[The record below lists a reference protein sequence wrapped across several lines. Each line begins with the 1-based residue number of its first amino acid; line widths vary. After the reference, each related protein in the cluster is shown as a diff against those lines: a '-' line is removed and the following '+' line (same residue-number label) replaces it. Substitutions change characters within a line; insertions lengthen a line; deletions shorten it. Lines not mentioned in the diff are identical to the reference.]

1 MSKPKNEAH
10 QRKATVT
17 EDRGDLLWGTIP
29 KLLRASAERFGDAVA
44 IADTDRGIS
53 LTFAELLD
61 AANTAAKAFVASG
74 IEPDDTSAIWAPNIA
89 EWVVAALGLQTAGG
103 VLVPLNTRFK
113 GREAGYV
120 LERSEAKM
128 LFCTRD
134 FLDTDYV
141 ALLADA
147 YGPGDA
153 SNPIAGLPN
162 LQEIVAFDQP
172 QAAEAAKA
180 STVAEAAQANAVAA
194 QANTAAD
201 AAEAGTAAQTTTWQS
216 FLQRGNAISE
226 SEIETRVARRTADD
240 LSDILFTSG
249 TTGMPKGV
257 MTTHG
262 QSLRG
267 YKVWSD
273 LVGLNEDDRYLIV
286 NPFFHGFGYKAGWLA
301 SLMAGSA
308 VYPHAVFD
316 VDRIMAKVAEHKI
329 TVMPG
334 PPTLYQSI
342 LNHPRLSECDISSL
356 RLAVTGAAA
365 IPVELIHR
373 MRDELTFDAIVTGYG
388 LTESS
393 AIATMCR
400 HDDDPE
406 TIATTSGRAIP
417 GVEVRIVDDDGNEL
431 PPMTPGEIWVRGYNV
446 MAGYLNDPEATAEA
460 VTPEGWLKTGDIG
473 VMNESGYVA
482 ITDRKKDM
490 FIVGGFNAYPAE
502 IENLILAH
510 ESVAQAA
517 VVGIPD
523 ERMGEVGAAFVV
535 PRTKPDGSPYRI
547 DPEEFLDWCK
557 KEMANYK
564 VPRSVHILPELP
576 ANASGKVLKYR
587 LREQIA

>member
-1 MSKPKNEAH
+1 MA
-10 QRKATVT
+10 

-44 IADTDRGIS
+44 IADTDRGVS
-53 LTFAELLD
+53 LTFTELLD
-61 AANTAAKAFVASG
+61 AANTAAKAFAASG
-74 IEPDDTSAIWAPNIA
+74 IQADDKAAIWAPNIA

-120 LERSEAKM
+120 LEKSEAKM

-147 YGPGDA
+147 YGTGNA

-162 LQEIVAFDQP
+162 LREIVSFDQP
-172 QAAEAAKA
+172 
-180 STVAEAAQANAVAA
+180 TAAQK
-194 QANTAAD
+194 NTAAS
-201 AAEAGTAAQTTTWQS
+201 TTTWQS
-216 FLQRGNAISE
+216 FLQRCNAISD
-226 SEIETRVARRTADD
+226 SEIESRIADRTADH

-273 LVGLNEDDRYLIV
+273 LVGLREGDRYLIV

-301 SLMAGSA
+301 SLMAGCT

-316 VDRIMAKVAEHKI
+316 VDHIMAKVAEHKI

-342 LNHPRLSECDISSL
+342 LNHPRLSQCDISSL

-373 MRDELTFDAIVTGYG
+373 MRDELTFGTIVTGYG

-417 GVEVRIVDDDGNEL
+417 GVEVRIADDDGSEL

-446 MAGYLNDPEATAEA
+446 MAGYLNDPEATAETI
-460 VTPEGWLKTGDIG
+460 TPEGWLKTGDIG
-473 VMNESGYVA
+473 VMNEDGYVA

-510 ESVAQAA
+510 ESVAQVA

-523 ERMGEVGAAFVV
+523 ERMGEVGAAFLV
-535 PRTKPDGSPYRI
+535 PRAKPDGSMHAI
-547 DPEEFLDWCK
+547 DTEEFVEWCK
-557 KEMANYK
+557 KQMANYK
-564 VPRSVHILPELP
+564 VPRSVHILSELP

>member
-1 MSKPKNEAH
+1 MSEASIP
-10 QRKATVT
+10 

-29 KLLRASAERFGDAVA
+29 KLLRHSAERFGDAVA
-44 IADTDRGIS
+44 IADTDRGVS
-53 LTFAELLD
+53 LTFTELLEEAD
-61 AANTAAKAFVASG
+61 TVAKAFVASG
-74 IEPDDTSAIWAPNIA
+74 IEADDKAAIWAPNIA

-120 LERSEAKM
+120 LERSGAKM
-128 LFCTRD
+128 LFCTRE

-141 ALLADA
+141 KLLADA
-147 YGPGDA
+147 YGGSSA
-153 SNPIAGLPN
+153 STPISGLPD
-162 LQEIVAFDQP
+162 LKEIVAFDQKED
-172 QAAEAAKA
+172 EADIIA
-180 STVAEAAQANAVAA
+180 
-194 QANTAAD
+194 
-201 AAEAGTAAQTTTWQS
+201 WQS
-216 FLQRGNAISE
+216 FLRRGHSVSDDA
-226 SEIETRVARRTADD
+226 IETRVAARTSDH

-273 LVGLNEDDRYLIV
+273 LVGLEEGDRYLIV

-301 SLMAGSA
+301 SLMAGCT

-316 VDRIMAKVAEHKI
+316 VDRIMAKVAEHRSS
-329 TVMPG
+329 VMPC

-373 MRDELTFDAIVTGYG
+373 MRDELTFRTIVTGYG

-417 GVEVRIVDDDGNEL
+417 GVEVCIVDDSGQEL
-431 PPMTPGEIWVRGYNV
+431 PPMEPGEIWVRGYNV
-446 MAGYLNDPEATAEA
+446 MAGYFNNPEATAET
-460 VTPEGWLKTGDIG
+460 VTEDGWLKTGDIG
-473 VMNESGYVA
+473 VMNEDGYVA

-502 IENLILAH
+502 IENFILAH

-535 PRTKPDGSPYRI
+535 PRVKPDGSAHHI

>member
-1 MSKPKNEAH
+1 M
-10 QRKATVT
+10 T

-29 KLLRASAERFGDAVA
+29 KLLRASAEQFGDAVA
-44 IADTDRGIS
+44 IADTDRGLS
-53 LTFAELLD
+53 LTFTELLD

-74 IEPDDTSAIWAPNIA
+74 IQADDRAAIWAPNIA

-120 LERSEAKM
+120 LEKSEAKM

-141 ALLADA
+141 ALLTDA
-147 YGPGDA
+147 YGAGNA
-153 SNPIAGLPN
+153 SNPISGLPN

-172 QAAEAAKA
+172 
-180 STVAEAAQANAVAA
+180 
-194 QANTAAD
+194 AAD
-201 AAEAGTAAQTTTWQS
+201 TAKTGTASSTTVSTWQS
-216 FLQRGNAISE
+216 FLQRSHAISDG
-226 SEIETRVARRTADD
+226 EIESRVADRTADH

-273 LVGLNEDDRYLIV
+273 LVGLREGDRYLIV

-301 SLMAGSA
+301 SLMAGCT

-342 LNHPRLSECDISSL
+342 LNHPRLSQCDISSL

-373 MRDELTFDAIVTGYG
+373 MRDELTFGAIVTGYG

-417 GVEVRIVDDDGNEL
+417 GVEVRIADDDGSEL

-446 MAGYLNDPEATAEA
+446 MAGYLNDPEATAETI
-460 VTPEGWLKTGDIG
+460 TPEGWLKTGDIG
-473 VMNESGYVA
+473 VMNEDGYVA

-510 ESVAQAA
+510 ESVAQVA

-523 ERMGEVGAAFVV
+523 ERMGEVGAAFLV
-535 PRTKPDGSPYRI
+535 PRAKPDGSMHAI
-547 DPEEFLDWCK
+547 DTDEFVEWCK
-557 KEMANYK
+557 KQMANYK
-564 VPRSVHILPELP
+564 VPRSVHIMSELP

>member
-1 MSKPKNEAH
+1 MTEASIP
-10 QRKATVT
+10 

-29 KLLRASAERFGDAVA
+29 KLLRHSAERFGDAVA
-44 IADTDRGIS
+44 IADTDRGMS
-53 LTFAELLD
+53 LTFQELLE
-61 AANTAAKAFVASG
+61 AADTAAKAFVASG
-74 IEPDDTSAIWAPNIA
+74 IEADDKAAVWAPNIA

-120 LERSEAKM
+120 LERSGAKM
-128 LFCTRD
+128 LFCTRE

-141 ALLADA
+141 KLLADA
-147 YGPGDA
+147 YGDSSAPSA
-153 SNPIAGLPN
+153 SAPISGLPD
-162 LQEIVAFDQP
+162 LKEIVAFDQK
-172 QAAEAAKA
+172 E
-180 STVAEAAQANAVAA
+180 
-194 QANTAAD
+194 D
-201 AAEAGTAAQTTTWQS
+201 EAGTDEAGTDRASTATWQS
-216 FLQRGNAISE
+216 FLQRGHAVSDD
-226 SEIETRVARRTADD
+226 EIETRVAARTADH

-273 LVGLNEDDRYLIV
+273 LVGLKEGDRYLIV

-301 SLMAGSA
+301 SLMAGCT

-316 VDRIMAKVAEHKI
+316 ADRIMAKVAEHKI
-329 TVMPG
+329 SVMPG

-342 LNHPRLSECDISSL
+342 LNHPSLSECDISSL

-373 MRDELTFDAIVTGYG
+373 MRDELTFRTIVTGYG

-417 GVEVRIVDDDGNEL
+417 GVEVSIVDDSGHEV
-431 PPMTPGEIWVRGYNV
+431 PPMEPGEIWVRGYNV
-446 MAGYLNDPEATAEA
+446 MAGYFNDPEATAET
-460 VTPEGWLKTGDIG
+460 VTEDGWLKTGDIG
-473 VMNESGYVA
+473 VMNEDGYVA

-523 ERMGEVGAAFVV
+523 ERMGEVGVAFVV
-535 PRTKPDGSPYRI
+535 PRVKSDGTAHRI
-547 DPEEFLDWCK
+547 DSEEFLDWCK
-557 KEMANYK
+557 RQMANYK
-564 VPRSVHILPELP
+564 VPRSVHILSELP

-587 LREQIA
+587 LREKIA

>member
-1 MSKPKNEAH
+1 MTEASIP
-10 QRKATVT
+10 
-17 EDRGDLLWGTIP
+17 EDRGDLLWDTIP
-29 KLLRASAERFGDAVA
+29 KLLRASTERFGDAVA
-44 IADTDRGIS
+44 IADTDRGVS
-53 LTFAELLD
+53 LTFTELLE
-61 AANTAAKAFVASG
+61 AADTAAKAFVASG
-74 IEPDDTSAIWAPNIA
+74 IEADDRAAIWAPNIA
-89 EWVVAALGLQTAGG
+89 EWIVAALGLQTAGG

-120 LERSEAKM
+120 LERSGAKM
-128 LFCTRD
+128 LFCTRE

-141 ALLADA
+141 ALLLDA
-147 YGPGDA
+147 YGCGSA
-153 SNPIAGLPN
+153 SNPISGLPD
-162 LQEIVAFDQP
+162 LKEIVAFDQKED
-172 QAAEAAKA
+172 EAD
-180 STVAEAAQANAVAA
+180 T
-194 QANTAAD
+194 D
-201 AAEAGTAAQTTTWQS
+201 EAGIAAWES
-216 FLQRGNAISE
+216 FLRRGPSV
-226 SEIETRVARRTADD
+226 SDGEIETRVAARASAH

-273 LVGLNEDDRYLIV
+273 LVGLKEGDRYLIV

-301 SLMAGSA
+301 SLIAGCA

-316 VDRIMAKVAEHKI
+316 VDRIMAKVAEHRI

-373 MRDELTFDAIVTGYG
+373 MRGELTFSTIVTGYG

-417 GVEVRIVDDDGNEL
+417 GVEVRIVDDDGHEL
-431 PPMTPGEIWVRGYNV
+431 PPMAPGEIWVRGYNV
-446 MAGYLNDPEATAEA
+446 MAGYFNDPEATAET
-460 VTPEGWLKTGDIG
+460 VTPDGWLKTGDIG
-473 VMNESGYVA
+473 IMNEDGYVA

-502 IENLILAH
+502 IENLMLAH

-517 VVGIPD
+517 VIGIPD
-523 ERMGEVGAAFVV
+523 ERMGEVGAAFLV
-535 PRTKPDGSPYRI
+535 PRVKSDGTAHRI

-557 KEMANYK
+557 KQMANYK
-564 VPRSVHILPELP
+564 VPRSVHIVSELP

>member
-1 MSKPKNEAH
+1 MSEASIP
-10 QRKATVT
+10 

-29 KLLRASAERFGDAVA
+29 KLLRASTERFGDAVA
-44 IADTDRGIS
+44 IADTDRGVS
-53 LTFAELLD
+53 LTFAELLE
-61 AANTAAKAFVASG
+61 AADTAAKAFVASG
-74 IEPDDTSAIWAPNIA
+74 IEADDRAAIWAPNIA
-89 EWVVAALGLQTAGG
+89 EWIVAALGLQTAGG

-120 LERSEAKM
+120 LERSGAKM
-128 LFCTRD
+128 LFCTRE
-134 FLDTDYV
+134 FLDTDYA
-141 ALLADA
+141 ALLSDA
-147 YGPGDA
+147 YGCGSA
-153 SNPIAGLPN
+153 SNPISGLPD
-162 LQEIVAFDQP
+162 LKEIVAFDQKED
-172 QAAEAAKA
+172 EAD
-180 STVAEAAQANAVAA
+180 T
-194 QANTAAD
+194 D
-201 AAEAGTAAQTTTWQS
+201 EAGIAAWES
-216 FLQRGNAISE
+216 FLRRGHAVSDG
-226 SEIETRVARRTADD
+226 EIETRVAARASAH

-273 LVGLNEDDRYLIV
+273 LVGLNEGDRYLIV

-301 SLMAGSA
+301 SLIAGCA

-316 VDRIMAKVAEHKI
+316 VDRIMAKVAEHRI

-373 MRDELTFDAIVTGYG
+373 MRSELTFSTIVTGYG

-417 GVEVRIVDDDGNEL
+417 GVEVRIVDDDGHEL
-431 PPMTPGEIWVRGYNV
+431 PPMAPGEIWVRGYNV
-446 MAGYLNDPEATAEA
+446 MAGYFNDPEATAET
-460 VTPEGWLKTGDIG
+460 VTPDGWLKTGDIG
-473 VMNESGYVA
+473 IMNEDGYVA

-510 ESVAQAA
+510 ELVAQVA

-535 PRTKPDGSPYRI
+535 PRVKSDGSACPI

-557 KEMANYK
+557 KQMANYK
-564 VPRSVHILPELP
+564 VPRSVHILSELP

-587 LREQIA
+587 LREQIT

>member
-1 MSKPKNEAH
+1 MA
-10 QRKATVT
+10 

-44 IADTDRGIS
+44 IADTDRGVS
-53 LTFAELLD
+53 LTFTELLD
-61 AANTAAKAFVASG
+61 AADTAAKAFAASG
-74 IEPDDTSAIWAPNIA
+74 IQADDKAAIWAPNIA

-113 GREAGYV
+113 GRETGYV
-120 LERSEAKM
+120 LEKSCAKM

-147 YGPGDA
+147 YGTGNA
-153 SNPIAGLPN
+153 SNPISDLPN
-162 LQEIVAFDQP
+162 LREIVAFDQP
-172 QAAEAAKA
+172 PAANAAEA
-180 STVAEAAQANAVAA
+180 
-194 QANTAAD
+194 
-201 AAEAGTAAQTTTWQS
+201 TTWQS
-216 FLQRGNAISE
+216 FLQRGNAISDT
-226 SEIETRVARRTADD
+226 EIESRLADRTADH

-273 LVGLNEDDRYLIV
+273 LVGLREGDRYLIV

-301 SLMAGSA
+301 SLMAGCT

-342 LNHPRLSECDISSL
+342 LNHPRLSQCDISSL

-373 MRDELTFDAIVTGYG
+373 MRDELTFGTIVTGYG

-417 GVEVRIVDDDGNEL
+417 GVEVCIADDDGNEL

-446 MAGYLNDPEATAEA
+446 MAGYLNDPEATAETI
-460 VTPEGWLKTGDIG
+460 TPEGWLKTGDIG
-473 VMNESGYVA
+473 VMNENGYVA

-510 ESVAQAA
+510 ESVAQVA

-523 ERMGEVGAAFVV
+523 ERMGEVGAAFLV
-535 PRTKPDGSPYRI
+535 PRAKPDGSMHAI
-547 DPEEFLDWCK
+547 DTEEFVEWCK
-557 KEMANYK
+557 KQMANYK
-564 VPRSVHILPELP
+564 VPRSVHILSELP

>member
-10 QRKATVT
+10 QRKTIMA

-29 KLLRASAERFGDAVA
+29 KLLRASAERFDDAVA
-44 IADTDRGIS
+44 IADTDRSVS
-53 LTFAELLD
+53 LTFTELLD
-61 AANTAAKAFVASG
+61 AADTAAKAFMASG
-74 IEPDDTSAIWAPNIA
+74 IEADEKAAIWAPNIA

-147 YGPGDA
+147 YGPGNA
-153 SNPIAGLPN
+153 SNPIEGLPN

-172 QAAEAAKA
+172 AA
-180 STVAEAAQANAVAA
+180 AEAAQANAAA
-194 QANTAAD
+194 DTTEASTAAH
-201 AAEAGTAAQTTTWQS
+201 TSTWQS
-216 FLQRGNAISE
+216 FLQRGNAVSD
-226 SEIETRVARRTADD
+226 SDIETRVARRTADD

-273 LVGLNEDDRYLIV
+273 LVGLDESDRYLIV

-316 VDRIMAKVAEHKI
+316 VDRIMSKVAEHKI

-373 MRDELTFDAIVTGYG
+373 MRDELTFDTIVTGYG

>member
-1 MSKPKNEAH
+1 M
-10 QRKATVT
+10 T

-29 KLLRASAERFGDAVA
+29 KLLRASAERCGDAVA
-44 IADTDRGIS
+44 IADTDRGLS
-53 LTFAELLD
+53 LTFTELLD
-61 AANTAAKAFVASG
+61 AANTAAKAFAASG
-74 IEPDDTSAIWAPNIA
+74 IQADDKAAIWAPNIA

-120 LERSEAKM
+120 LEKSCAKM

-147 YGPGDA
+147 YGTGNA
-153 SNPIAGLPN
+153 SNPISGLPN
-162 LQEIVAFDQP
+162 LREIVAFDQLP
-172 QAAEAAKA
+172 
-180 STVAEAAQANAVAA
+180 
-194 QANTAAD
+194 AAD
-201 AAEAGTAAQTTTWQS
+201 AADASTTATTWQS
-216 FLQRGNAISE
+216 FLQRGNAISDT
-226 SEIETRVARRTADD
+226 EIESRIADRTADH

-273 LVGLNEDDRYLIV
+273 LVGLREGDRYLIV

-301 SLMAGSA
+301 SLMAGCT

-316 VDRIMAKVAEHKI
+316 VDHIMDKVAEHKI

-373 MRDELTFDAIVTGYG
+373 MRDELTFGAIVTGYG

-417 GVEVRIVDDDGNEL
+417 GVEVRIADDDGSEL

-446 MAGYLNDPEATAEA
+446 MAGYLNDPEATAETI
-460 VTPEGWLKTGDIG
+460 TPEGWLKTGDIG
-473 VMNESGYVA
+473 VMNENGYVA

-510 ESVAQAA
+510 ESVAQVA

-523 ERMGEVGAAFVV
+523 ERMGEVGAAFLV
-535 PRTKPDGSPYRI
+535 PRSKPDGSMHTI
-547 DPEEFLDWCK
+547 HPEEFLDWCK
-557 KEMANYK
+557 KQMANYK

>member
-1 MSKPKNEAH
+1 MA
-10 QRKATVT
+10 

-44 IADTDRGIS
+44 IADTDRGVS
-53 LTFAELLD
+53 LTFTELLD
-61 AANTAAKAFVASG
+61 AANTAAKAFAASG
-74 IEPDDTSAIWAPNIA
+74 IQADDKAAIWAPNIA

-120 LERSEAKM
+120 LEKSEAKM

-147 YGPGDA
+147 YGTGNA
-153 SNPIAGLPN
+153 SNPISGLPN
-162 LQEIVAFDQP
+162 LQEIVSFDQL
-172 QAAEAAKA
+172 
-180 STVAEAAQANAVAA
+180 
-194 QANTAAD
+194 AAD
-201 AAEAGTAAQTTTWQS
+201 TAKTGTAASTTWQS
-216 FLQRGNAISE
+216 FLQRGNAISDT
-226 SEIETRVARRTADD
+226 EIEARVANRTADH

-273 LVGLNEDDRYLIV
+273 LVGLREGDRYLIV

-301 SLMAGSA
+301 SLMAGCT

-342 LNHPRLSECDISSL
+342 LNHPRLSQCDISSL

-373 MRDELTFDAIVTGYG
+373 MRDELTFGTIVTGYG

-417 GVEVRIVDDDGNEL
+417 GVEVRIADDDGSEL

-446 MAGYLNDPEATAEA
+446 MAGYLNDPEATAETI
-460 VTPEGWLKTGDIG
+460 TPEGWLKTGDIG
-473 VMNESGYVA
+473 VMNEDGYVA

-510 ESVAQAA
+510 ESVAQVA

-523 ERMGEVGAAFVV
+523 ERMGEVGAAFLV
-535 PRTKPDGSPYRI
+535 PRSKPDGSMHTI
-547 DPEEFLDWCK
+547 HPEEFLDWCK
-557 KEMANYK
+557 KQMANYK

>member
-1 MSKPKNEAH
+1 M
-10 QRKATVT
+10 T

-44 IADTDRGIS
+44 IADTDRGVS
-53 LTFAELLD
+53 LTFTELLE

-74 IEPDDTSAIWAPNIA
+74 IEPDDRAAIWAPNIA

-120 LERSEAKM
+120 LERSGAKM
-128 LFCTRD
+128 LFCTRE

-141 ALLADA
+141 SLLLDA
-147 YGPGDA
+147 YDGDSGDA
-153 SNPIAGLPN
+153 SASNPVQGLPD
-162 LQEIVAFDQP
+162 LKGIVAFDRKQ
-172 QAAEAAKA
+172 
-180 STVAEAAQANAVAA
+180 
-194 QANTAAD
+194 D
-201 AAEAGTAAQTTTWQS
+201 EAGITAWQS
-216 FLQRGNAISE
+216 FLQRSHAESD
-226 SEIETRVARRTADD
+226 SEIETRVVDRSADD

-273 LVGLNEDDRYLIV
+273 LVALRENDRYLIV

-301 SLMAGSA
+301 SLMAGCT

-316 VDRIMAKVAEHKI
+316 VERIMAKVAEHKI
-329 TVMPG
+329 SVMPG

-373 MRDELTFDAIVTGYG
+373 MRDELTFATIVTGYG

-417 GVEVRIVDDDGNEL
+417 GVEVRIVDDDCHEL
-431 PPMTPGEIWVRGYNV
+431 PPMSPGEIWVRGYNV
-446 MAGYLNDPEATAEA
+446 MAGYFNDPEATAEA
-460 VTPEGWLKTGDIG
+460 ITEDGWLKTGDIG
-473 VMNESGYVA
+473 VMDEDGYIA

-510 ESVAQAA
+510 KSVAQVA
-517 VVGIPD
+517 VVGVPD

-535 PRTKPDGSPYRI
+535 PRVKSDGSAHPI
-547 DPEEFLDWCK
+547 DEQEFLDWCK

>member
-1 MSKPKNEAH
+1 M
-10 QRKATVT
+10 T

-44 IADTDRGIS
+44 IADTDRGVS
-53 LTFAELLD
+53 LTFTELLD
-61 AANTAAKAFVASG
+61 AANTAAKAFAASG
-74 IEPDDTSAIWAPNIA
+74 IQADDKAAIWAPNIA

-120 LERSEAKM
+120 LEKSEAKM

-147 YGPGDA
+147 YSTGNA
-153 SNPIAGLPN
+153 SNPISGLPN
-162 LQEIVAFDQP
+162 LREIVAFDQL
-172 QAAEAAKA
+172 
-180 STVAEAAQANAVAA
+180 
-194 QANTAAD
+194 AAD
-201 AAEAGTAAQTTTWQS
+201 TAKTGTAASTTASTTWQS
-216 FLQRGNAISE
+216 FLQRGNAISDT
-226 SEIETRVARRTADD
+226 EIEARVANRTADH

-273 LVGLNEDDRYLIV
+273 LVGLREGDRYLIV

-301 SLMAGSA
+301 SLMAGCT

-342 LNHPRLSECDISSL
+342 LNHSGLSQCDISSL

-373 MRDELTFDAIVTGYG
+373 MRDEITFATIVTGYG

-417 GVEVRIVDDDGNEL
+417 GVEVRIADDDGSEL

-446 MAGYLNDPEATAEA
+446 MAGYLNDPEATAETI
-460 VTPEGWLKTGDIG
+460 TPEGWLKTGDIG
-473 VMNESGYVA
+473 VMNENGYVA

-510 ESVAQAA
+510 ESVAQVA

-523 ERMGEVGAAFVV
+523 ERMGEVGAAFLV
-535 PRTKPDGSPYRI
+535 PRAKPDGSMHAI
-547 DPEEFLDWCK
+547 DTDEFVEWCK
-557 KEMANYK
+557 KQMANYK
-564 VPRSVHILPELP
+564 VPRSVHIMSELP

>member
-1 MSKPKNEAH
+1 MS
-10 QRKATVT
+10 

-29 KLLRASAERFGDAVA
+29 RLLRASAERFGDAVA
-44 IADTDRGIS
+44 IADTDRAVS
-53 LTFAELLD
+53 LAFTELLD
-61 AANTAAKAFVASG
+61 AADTAAKAFVASG
-74 IEPDDTSAIWAPNIA
+74 IEADDKAAIWAPNIA

-120 LERSEAKM
+120 LEKSGAKM

-134 FLDTDYV
+134 FLDADYV
-141 ALLADA
+141 SLLADA
-147 YGPGDA
+147 YGEADA
-153 SNPIAGLPN
+153 SNPVANLPS
-162 LQEIVAFDQP
+162 LKEIVAFDR
-172 QAAEAAKA
+172 AE
-180 STVAEAAQANAVAA
+180 
-194 QANTAAD
+194 D
-201 AAEAGTAAQTTTWQS
+201 EAGVTSWQS
-216 FLQRGNAISE
+216 FIQRGHAVSDG
-226 SEIETRVARRTADD
+226 EIEARVADRTSDH

-267 YKVWSD
+267 YKIWSD
-273 LVGLNEDDRYLIV
+273 LVGLKEGDRYLIV

-301 SLMAGSA
+301 SLMAGCT

-329 TVMPG
+329 SVMPG

-373 MRDELTFDAIVTGYG
+373 MRDELTFATIVTGYG

-417 GVEVRIVDDDGNEL
+417 GVEVRIADDDGSEL

-460 VTPEGWLKTGDIG
+460 ITPEGWLKTGDIG
-473 VMNESGYVA
+473 VMNEDGYVA

-510 ESVAQAA
+510 ESVAQVA

-523 ERMGEVGAAFVV
+523 ERMGEVGAAFLV
-535 PRTKPDGSPYRI
+535 PRVKPDGSEHHI
-547 DPEEFLDWCK
+547 DPQEFLDWCK
-557 KEMANYK
+557 KQMANYK

>member
-1 MSKPKNEAH
+1 M
-10 QRKATVT
+10 T

-44 IADTDRGIS
+44 IADTDRGVS
-53 LTFAELLD
+53 LTFTELLD
-61 AANTAAKAFVASG
+61 AANTAAKAFAASG
-74 IEPDDTSAIWAPNIA
+74 IQADDKAAIWAPNIA

-120 LERSEAKM
+120 LEKSEAKM

-147 YGPGDA
+147 YGTGNA
-153 SNPIAGLPN
+153 SNPISGLPN

-172 QAAEAAKA
+172 PAANAAEA
-180 STVAEAAQANAVAA
+180 S
-194 QANTAAD
+194 
-201 AAEAGTAAQTTTWQS
+201 TWQS
-216 FLQRGNAISE
+216 FLQRGNAISD
-226 SEIETRVARRTADD
+226 SEIEARVADRTSDH

-273 LVGLNEDDRYLIV
+273 LVGLREDDRYLIV

-301 SLMAGSA
+301 SLMAGCT

-329 TVMPG
+329 SVMPG

-342 LNHPRLSECDISSL
+342 LNHPGLSQCEISSL

-373 MRDELTFDAIVTGYG
+373 MRDELTFGAIVTGYG

-417 GVEVRIVDDDGNEL
+417 GVEVRIAGDDGSEL

-446 MAGYLNDPEATAEA
+446 MAGYLNDPEATAETI
-460 VTPEGWLKTGDIG
+460 TPEGWLKTGDIG
-473 VMNESGYVA
+473 VMNENGYVA

-510 ESVAQAA
+510 ESVAQVA

-523 ERMGEVGAAFVV
+523 ERMGEVGAAFLV
-535 PRTKPDGSPYRI
+535 PRAKPDGSMHAI
-547 DPEEFLDWCK
+547 DTDEFVEWCK
-557 KEMANYK
+557 KQMANYK
-564 VPRSVHILPELP
+564 VPRSVHIMSELP